1 MPLNSNNQQ
10 VNQVYTKEDAYQ
22 SLEMINTW
30 ISNIDTKVSFALALV
45 GVIIGFVMEMG
56 MPVSVQK
63 VCGLS
68 DGAKLTCVDIISVII
83 AMSLYIVSFLSIIS
97 FLLAVMARVENLN
110 RKQSIFF
117 FGSIGQMSF
126 QNYRDIVKQMT
137 EQEIIEDLEEQIHTN
152 SKICI
157 QKVKW
162 YGIGMNFLV
171 ATIITWFICMFFR
184 LI

>member
-10 VNQVYTKEDAYQ
+10 VNQIYTKEDAYQ

-56 MPVSVQK
+56 MPASIQK
-63 VCGLS
+63 VCELS
-68 DGAKLTCVDIISVII
+68 DDTKLTCIDIISVII
-83 AMSLYIVSFLSIIS
+83 VLLLYMVSFLSIIC
-97 FLLAVMARVENLN
+97 FLLAIIARVKNLN
-110 RKQSIFF
+110 HTKSIFF
-117 FGSIGQMSF
+117 FGSIGKMSF
-126 QNYRDIVKQMT
+126 PNYKDRVKQLT

-152 SKICI
+152 SQICI

-162 YGIGMNFLV
+162 YGIGINFLV
-171 ATIITWFICMFFR
+171 ATIVIWFICMLFR